1 MGLTQLAE
9 KCQVCPFVSKCD
21 HKRME
26 ALAYFSEPAMP
37 TITTEAVGNEP
48 IVISNSDRISVED
61 AVKVF
66 NDFARQAYL
75 HKMGL

>member
-1 MGLTQLAE
+1 MGLSRLAE
-9 KCQVCPFVSKCD
+9 KCRVCPFVSKCD

-37 TITTEAVGNEP
+37 TITTEAVGNES

-61 AVKVF
+61 AIKVF
-66 NDFARQAYL
+66 NDFAKQAYL

>member
-1 MGLTQLAE
+1 MGLSQLAE
-9 KCQVCPFVSKCD
+9 KCRVCPFVSKCD

-26 ALAYFSEPAMP
+26 ALAYFSEP
-37 TITTEAVGNEP
+37 TISTNTTEAVGNES

-61 AVKVF
+61 AIKLF
-66 NDFARQAYL
+66 NDFAKQAYL